1 MAFWDHYISGFEDIN
16 EVVQYFITFLRE
28 VEKDEGL
35 IVPREKIA
43 PGICKALPEGPMTGI
58 TLANLAACA
67 AAFQVT
73 QVEGSTYTV
82 LYDGRLAQGIPCFF
96 DLIGRLLWDLRQGML
111 SLQEKPFK
119 VVFLQARNFD
129 ADQCLG
135 NVDYSVRGAQNN
147 PDVLEVNQ
155 CPAIVLPD
163 EPF

>member
-1 MAFWDHYISGFEDIN
+1 
-16 EVVQYFITFLRE
+16 
-28 VEKDEGL
+28 
-35 IVPREKIA
+35 
-43 PGICKALPEGPMTGI
+43 MTGI

-73 QVEGSTYTV
+73 QVEGSVYTV

-96 DLIGRLLWDLRQGML
+96 DLVGRLLWDLRQGML

-135 NVDYSVRGAQNN
+135 SVDHPVQGAQNN

-163 EPF
+163 EPL